1 MFLFCSGVLVMSSE
15 FWTMVKLGE
24 DKFSGLSDVMVNVH
38 LHSDQVELVHQD
50 VWKLCTSVQD
60 SPDEFGFWITGLFKL
75 ARRSQDSSVRKHCH
89 KVWTI
94 WNMIHNQ
101 IEIRLWLPYDTPS
114 ANESPFNW
122 DEKGGG

>member
-1 MFLFCSGVLVMSSE
+1 MSSE

-75 ARRSQDSSVRKHCH
+75 ARRSQDSSVRK
-89 KVWTI
+89 
-94 WNMIHNQ
+94 
-101 IEIRLWLPYDTPS
+101 
-114 ANESPFNW
+114 
-122 DEKGGG
+122 